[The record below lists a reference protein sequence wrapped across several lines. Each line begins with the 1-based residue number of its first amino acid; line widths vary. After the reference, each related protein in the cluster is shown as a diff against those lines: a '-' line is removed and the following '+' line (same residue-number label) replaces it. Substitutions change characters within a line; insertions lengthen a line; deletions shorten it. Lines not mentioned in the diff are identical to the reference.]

1 MSSRPRHAPLSRT
14 VLAAA
19 LSVGLWLPLS
29 ASADALVS
37 PDLQAKLADPGPH
50 QVIVT
55 FSDKRQAERLR
66 QLTDTTHVL
75 QELPMAGA
83 VLTGPQISE
92 VASWDGVESI
102 YYNAPLEY
110 FNHEA
115 GEITGGHQVHD
126 NLGLYGTGVTVA
138 VLDSGI
144 DGNHPDL
151 RFGEKTVQNVKI
163 VGDLGLVGSV
173 AYLENQPN
181 SDTSSGHGTH
191 VAGTVGGTGEASL
204 NDARRSR
211 YYDGIAP
218 GANLIGLG
226 AGEGLSI
233 FFALQGF
240 DWALANQD
248 RYSIDIITNSWGSS
262 NSVYDPNNP
271 INKASYESYR
281 RGMVVAFAA
290 GNDGP
295 SPDTLNPY
303 AIVPW
308 VINVGSG
315 TKAGDLSDFSS
326 RGVAGDVYKH
336 IDVVAPGSS
345 ICSTRAVGTVVG
357 ALGPVLNL
365 NYPTYT
371 THYHCISGTS
381 MATPFVAGTAALL
394 LETNPDLSPDQIE
407 QILVETARPM
417 PAYGF
422 QDVGGGYIDVLAA
435 VDLASRTVGN
445 RAQFLDGGT
454 AWSSQGRWNT
464 VSDGNDKLVYSG
476 KWQAVGAAGATDGS
490 YRKSS
495 VSRKSVP
502 RVNMAFQG
510 RAFQL
515 QFPRDSRG
523 GLADVYVDG
532 VFRGRV
538 SFYSETA
545 DFGGRFALNNLSQG
559 LHKVELRGVQGN
571 VYFDGALVDGTLFA
585 SNVELV
591 EETTTFTGTMGPSV
605 ENLEIDEFEF
615 EVGSDATTIQ
625 ARLSWDGGVDLD
637 LYLIDP
643 EGNQVAS
650 GATLANPEVLEF
662 AVTQPGTY
670 KYQVTGYATV
680 VANYTLDSTLSRAVI
695 TAGE

>member
-1 MSSRPRHAPLSRT
+1 MSRRSRTAPLSRT

-29 ASADALVS
+29 ASADALIS
-37 PDLQAKLADPGPH
+37 PDLQAKLAEPGPH

-83 VLTGPQISE
+83 VLTAAQINE

-115 GEITGGHQVHD
+115 GEITNGHKVHD
-126 NLGLYGTGVTVA
+126 NLGLYGKGVTVA
-138 VLDSGI
+138 VIDSGI
-144 DGNHPDL
+144 DANHPDL

-163 VGDLGLVGSV
+163 VGDLGLVGTT
-173 AYLENQPN
+173 AYLENQVN
-181 SDTSSGHGTH
+181 TDTSSGHGTH

-204 NDARRSR
+204 NDARRPR

-218 GANLIGLG
+218 GADLIGLG
-226 AGEGLSI
+226 TGEGLNI

-240 DWALANQD
+240 DWVLANQD
-248 RYSIDIITNSWGSS
+248 RYSIDIVTNSWGGS
-262 NSVYDPNNP
+262 NRTYNPNHP
-271 INKASYESYR
+271 INKASYETYR

-290 GNDGP
+290 GNSGP
-295 SPDTLNPY
+295 AQDTLNPY
-303 AIVPW
+303 AVVPW

-315 TKAGDLSDFSS
+315 TKAGGLSNFSS
-326 RGVAGDVYKH
+326 RGVPGDLYKH
-336 IDVVAPGSS
+336 IDVVAPGSN
-345 ICSTRAVGTVVG
+345 ICSTRAVGTPIG
-357 ALGPVLNL
+357 ALGPVVNL
-365 NYPTYT
+365 NYPEYT
-371 THYHCISGTS
+371 TYYHCISGTS

-394 LETNPDLSPDQIE
+394 LEANPELSPDQIE
-407 QILVETARPM
+407 QILMQTARPM
-417 PAYGF
+417 PEFGF
-422 QDVGGGYIDVLAA
+422 HEVGGGYIDVLAA
-435 VDLASRTVGN
+435 VDLATRTVGN
-445 RAQFLDGGT
+445 RNQFLQGGT
-454 AWSSQGRWNT
+454 AWSSQGKWNT
-464 VSDGNDKLVYSG
+464 VSDANDKLAYTG
-476 KWQAVGAAGATDGS
+476 KWQSVSAEGATDGS
-490 YRKSS
+490 YRKAS
-495 VSRKSVP
+495 VSKKSVP
-502 RVNMAFQG
+502 RVNLAFQG

-523 GLADVYVDG
+523 GLGDVYVDG

-538 SFYSETA
+538 SFYNETA
-545 DFGGRFALNNLSQG
+545 DFNGRFAINNLSQG

-571 VYFDGALVDGTLFA
+571 VYFDGALIDGSLFA

-591 EETTTFTGTMGPSV
+591 QETTTYTGTMGPSV
-605 ENLEIDEFEF
+605 ENLEIDEFVF
-615 EVGSDATTIQ
+615 EVGSDVTTIQ
-625 ARLSWDGGVDLD
+625 ARLGWNGGVDLD

-643 EGNQVAS
+643 EGKQVAS

-680 VANYTLDSTLSRAVI
+680 LAEYTLDSTLTRAVV